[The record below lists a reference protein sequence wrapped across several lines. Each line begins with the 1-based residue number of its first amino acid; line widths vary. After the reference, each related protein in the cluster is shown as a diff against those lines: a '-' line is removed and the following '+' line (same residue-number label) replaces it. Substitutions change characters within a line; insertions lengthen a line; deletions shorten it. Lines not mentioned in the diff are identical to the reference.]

1 MERSTPISA
10 TYRLQ
15 FNKNF
20 TFRDATGLL
29 GHKSKSMTERYLR
42 DREIPTVDGPSFGQV
57 LDVGQKGTKN

>member
-15 FNKNF
+15 FNKDF

-29 GHKSKSMTERYLR
+29 DYFPSWASPHLR
-42 DREIPTVDGPSFGQV
+42 LADMAQPAGQH
-57 LDVGQKGTKN
+57 TWI